1 MSSSIP
7 APGKLLSKLAGSC
20 RRQRPPF
27 KLALATEVR
36 LEFGEHPEHVQEAL
50 AGIGD
55 WGSSLRAQRGLGA
68 TSPAVHA

>member
-1 MSSSIP
+1 M
-7 APGKLLSKLAGSC
+7 
-20 RRQRPPF
+20 
-27 KLALATEVR
+27 EVR

-55 WGSSLRAQRGLGA
+55 SGSSLRAQRGLGA